1 MVRYYIASTDA
12 QIGNNSDAGAFKS
25 FYRTTALKVS
35 IFRRMED
42 TDLEDDQFYRLYQ
55 LMNSWD
61 EEEFKTLLQLVP
73 LDLVTTLNDPAVKRG
88 DLDLSFF
95 LQLNTKSARDHGT
108 LLQDAVYDG
117 KSDFVRILL
126 EYGFV
131 CTLIISFRSS

>member
-61 EEEFKTLLQLVP
+61 DEEFKTLLQRLP
-73 LDLVTTLNDPAVKRG
+73 LDLVHNNSESP
-88 DLDLSFF
+88 
-95 LQLNTKSARDHGT
+95 
-108 LLQDAVYDG
+108 
-117 KSDFVRILL
+117 
-126 EYGFV
+126 
-131 CTLIISFRSS
+131 